1 MATPEPPAPR
11 RDRVST
17 SRRAF
22 TGGVAAAVVLAILLI
37 VVAVVPS
44 LRGGAADALEWA
56 GDRWSDA
63 TTELRSVMEELPER
77 QLAEQRQLAG
87 SESLLIVITDADNR
101 TVAITLLGRS
111 SADDATT
118 VLIPPGLFDLLPGY
132 GDRALSDAT
141 VFESPELLQ
150 LAISNLL
157 GVRIDGIVK
166 MGPGDLTTAI
176 PGPITVT
183 LSEPLIVEDGEGVG
197 TFVAESGAATYDPS
211 MLEVLMVTR
220 GTSDPLAW
228 LERQSGVWEAL
239 MLEVESNPNLAPGLA
254 AFATSPGD
262 VERAT
267 RVIAGTAADG
277 PGITVI
283 PLERVAV
290 TGTEAGFTV
299 PFAAAAALVDS
310 RMPHLDL
317 ADGERTRVEVLN
329 GNGGVLA
336 TRKVAETLIRRGF
349 RVIITDNA
357 DRFDYETTLVIAQG
371 RDNRSEAERA
381 RLALG
386 VGDLQLEL
394 RAPSGVIDVSIIV
407 GLDIPA
413 GEG

>member
-1 MATPEPPAPR
+1 
-11 RDRVST
+11 
-17 SRRAF
+17 
-22 TGGVAAAVVLAILLI
+22 
-37 VVAVVPS
+37 
-44 LRGGAADALEWA
+44 
-56 GDRWSDA
+56 
-63 TTELRSVMEELPER
+63 
-77 QLAEQRQLAG
+77 
-87 SESLLIVITDADNR
+87 
-101 TVAITLLGRS
+101 
-111 SADDATT
+111 
-118 VLIPPGLFDLLPGY
+118 
-132 GDRALSDAT
+132 
-141 VFESPELLQ
+141 
-150 LAISNLL
+150 
-157 GVRIDGIVK
+157 
-166 MGPGDLTTAI
+166 
-176 PGPITVT
+176 
-183 LSEPLIVEDGEGVG
+183 
-197 TFVAESGAATYDPS
+197 
-211 MLEVLMVTR
+211 MVTK

-228 LERQSGVWEAL
+228 LERQAGVWEGV
-239 MLEVESNPNLAPGLA
+239 MLEIESNPAVAPRLA

-290 TGTEAGFTV
+290 TGTDAGFTV
-299 PFAAAAALVDS
+299 PFAPAAALVDS

-371 RDNRSEAERA
+371 RDNRSEADRA

-394 RAPSGVIDVSIIV
+394 RAPSGVVDVSIIV
-407 GLDIPA
+407 GLDVPA